1 MGSPSILRLSIGRRN
16 APSPGRPA
24 TLPLTLDA
32 DDIPRRAAAIHGESD
47 PQQRRALRF
56 LARHPDGCAEA
67 ELLVD
72 GFTIGEL
79 TDLVIDGLAT
89 GRVALDDC
97 KFARNTD
104 PLRGRFRVQLRPL

>member
-1 MGSPSILRLSIGRRN
+1 MLMTYRDV
-16 APSPGRPA
+16 
-24 TLPLTLDA
+24 LPQSMVSLTS
-32 DDIPRRAAAIHGESD
+32 E
-47 PQQRRALRF
+47 QRRALRF

-89 GRVALDDC
+89 GRVARIALDDRE
-97 KFARNTD
+97 KPVVWMKITKA
-104 PLRGRFRVQLRPL
+104 GRKAIAA